1 MLDAATQ
8 YENNFLCLEWFSFC
22 IIAIYLWYRGQ
33 KLSTY
38 VYSFQETLW
47 IILHLQPAFAIF
59 IFEHKF
65 HIPSN
70 CYLFLQIKSTL
81 ICNIVLFV
89 LLKGIIEYWGICN
102 ELWQQLASGF
112 FLATLFSKSFHT
124 LDSYSKMDTSYFFKY
139 RELSCAGKIINAV
152 PHLCGFGLFTCKCG
166 ILELVELLEQSLLQE
181 FWINHN
187 T

>member
-1 MLDAATQ
+1 MLDAVTQ
-8 YENNFLCLEWFSFC
+8 YENNFLCLEWFSFS

-38 VYSFQETLW
+38 VYSFQDTFW
-47 IILHLQPAFAIF
+47 IIIHLQPAFAIF

-70 CYLFLQIKSTL
+70 CYLFLQIKSNL

-89 LLKGIIEYWGICN
+89 LLKGIIEYWSICN

-124 LDSYSKMDTSYFFKY
+124 LDRDIHTECSKQFKWNLYFYVSGQSRLFW
-139 RELSCAGKIINAV
+139 AV
-152 PHLCGFGLFTCKCG
+152 LK
-166 ILELVELLEQSLLQE
+166 LL
-181 FWINHN
+181 
-187 T
+187 